1 MKVVGSAGGFI
12 GGQFSVIVV
21 RVGFRKRF
29 WGSGGPP
36 EKRIKSRGLGWL
48 GNGWDRKRRYLI
60 VGLEES

>member
-29 WGSGGPP
+29 WGLSGPS
-36 EKRIKSRGLGWL
+36 EKRVESRGSRWL
-48 GNGWDRKRRYLI
+48 GNGW
-60 VGLEES
+60 EEKGATR